1 MTGAVLDKAAGV
13 DISFTD
19 NKNRGGARYRA
30 ALGLLMGVER
40 TRQMMKIGFIGTGNM
55 GGALA
60 SAAARSGEVEV
71 LLANRTKAKAEALA
85 ERIGAVVSSNEFIA
99 READHIFLR
108 R

>member
-1 MTGAVLDKAAGV
+1 MTGAVLDKAARV

-60 SAAARSGEVEV
+60 RAAVKTVGGAAVAVASSVSA
-71 LLANRTKAKAEALA
+71 
-85 ERIGAVVSSNEFIA
+85 
-99 READHIFLR
+99 
-108 R
+108 